1 MILNKGMRELGLN
14 SNKSMDD
21 YMEYVE
27 VLEPKKK
34 NEKSDIEK
42 RFKKSIKDLNKVQ
55 KQIDSAANEVKHRI
69 REVRKEHGNQLV
81 YEKDMY
87 QTLTS
92 LLTSKIT
99 AIDKKSSI
107 TKNIIDLEMKEKKL
121 NQKDVGGVGNDPR
134 DMRGTYAQFF
144 SNDSADTPQLNGSFL
159 TNPEKNRRQTKRRP
173 TRTEPRKRTKED
185 IANSTQ
191 PKPNKALDENKPKC
205 DPEKAKKKSSGNI
218 NADLE
223 EQYGINYGSSA
234 ANLRYKDK
242 DLKEVMHLDLEEEIY
257 WIEVQDEEGHT
268 ISDARKKNIET
279 LGDINLNMDEGV
291 VTDSLNNSYEFVE
304 DKKENM
310 PEHYREQWRQ
320 KGKEV

>member
-14 SNKSMDD
+14 SNRSMDD

-121 NQKDVGGVGNDPR
+121 NQKDAGGIGNNPR

-144 SNDSADTPQLNGSFL
+144 SNESPETPQLNGSFL
-159 TNPEKNRRQTKRRP
+159 TNPEKNRQPSRRRP

-185 IANSTQ
+185 MINQTQ
-191 PKPNKALDENKPKC
+191 NKEK
-205 DPEKAKKKSSGNI
+205 PEKDTVKKSIENPSKKPDNM
-218 NADLE
+218 NSDLE
-223 EQYGINYGSSA
+223 KQYGIDYGSSA

-242 DLKEVMHLDLEEEIY
+242 ELKEVMHLDMEEEIY
-257 WIEVQDEEGHT
+257 WIEVQDEEGKT
-268 ISDARKKNIET
+268 VNDARKKNIET
-279 LGDINLNMDEGV
+279 LGDINLNLDEGV
-291 VTDSLNNSYEFVE
+291 VTDSLNNTYEYVE
-304 DKKENM
+304 DNKKNM
-310 PEHYREQWRQ
+310 PEYYKEQWKQ
-320 KGKEV
+320 KGKDV